1 MVTGVS
7 MFSKVNLFSGLNNL
21 KDISV
26 DARFATVCGYTD
38 GDLDTVFA
46 PELEGLDRDQ
56 IRDWYNGYN
65 WLGTEKVYNPY
76 DVLLLLDRRKFE
88 PHWFETGSP
97 TFLFEVMMEKGVG
110 PLDVEKLAAEG
121 SLVSTF
127 DVGNIGIDALMF
139 QTGYLTITGE
149 QRRGDQT
156 FYRLDYPN
164 KEVRLSVN
172 SGLLHHITGRGAQAS
187 EHSRDLCGLLGDND
201 FDGFKA
207 HLQTL
212 FAGIPYQ
219 WQTQPELARYESWYA
234 GILYACF
241 RTIGV
246 DLRVEEST
254 SHGRSD
260 MVLLHGGQVFAL
272 EFKMAGEGEDEAA
285 AVGRAVQQIRERG
298 YVEKYRE
305 RGEPIH
311 LLGVVFGR
319 EARNVIAMGAERL

>member
-1 MVTGVS
+1 
-7 MFSKVNLFSGLNNL
+7 
-21 KDISV
+21 
-26 DARFATVCGYTD
+26 
-38 GDLDTVFA
+38 
-46 PELEGLDRDQ
+46 
-56 IRDWYNGYN
+56 
-65 WLGTEKVYNPY
+65 
-76 DVLLLLDRRKFE
+76 

-149 QRRGDQT
+149 QRRDDET
-156 FYRLDYPN
+156 LYRLDYPN

-172 SGLLHHITGRGAQAS
+172 SGLLHYVTGRGRETKEQ
-187 EHSRDLCGLLGDND
+187 SRSLCQLLVDND

-260 MVLLHGGQVFAL
+260 MVLLRGGQVFAL

-285 AVGRAVQQIRERG
+285 AVGRAVRQIRERG